1 MSYFYGVSGD
11 DSQPHGGYQTTSL
24 LVQNEWNNLVL
35 TRNLVTLKVRFFFN
49 GLLDVSLNAEH
60 ATASIGSL
68 SAKIGDGYTS
78 LFHGV
83 IEVFRIYDR
92 ALSAA
97 EVQALYNMG
106 Q

>member
-1 MSYFYGVSGD
+1 MSYFYGISGS
-11 DSQPHGGYQTTSL
+11 DSEPHGTYRTTSL
-24 LVQNEWNNLVL
+24 VSLNEWNNLVL
-35 TRNLVTLKVRFFFN
+35 TRNLVTLKVRFFLN

-60 ATASIGSL
+60 ATASIDSL

-78 LFHGV
+78 PFHGL
-83 IEVFRIYDR
+83 IDDFRIYDR

-97 EVQALYNMG
+97 EVEALYNLG